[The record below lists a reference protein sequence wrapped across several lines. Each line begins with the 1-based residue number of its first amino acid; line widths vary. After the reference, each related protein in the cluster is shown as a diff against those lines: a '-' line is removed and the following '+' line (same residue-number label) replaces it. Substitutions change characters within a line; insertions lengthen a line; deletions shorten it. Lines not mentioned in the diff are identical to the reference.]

1 MIKTVC
7 ASSVAQGAAAFA
19 QFGPVEII
27 PDSEITPQAVSSA
40 TALVVRS
47 KTKVGPDLL
56 KGSRVRFVG
65 TATAGFDHFDRAWL
79 DHAGIVSA
87 SAPGC
92 NANSVAEYVMAAL
105 LCIAAE
111 KRLDLDEMTLGVV
124 GCGNIGSRV
133 ARRAEVIGIR
143 VLKNDPPLA
152 AETGNPDFIPLEHL
166 LKESDIVT
174 LHVPL
179 TTGGPWPTAGLAACP
194 FFSQIKPGAVFINT
208 SRGEVVDE
216 SALTLSLQNDAVS
229 AAVLD
234 VWRNEPVFS
243 RTLLDLADI
252 GSPHIAGY
260 SAQGLLNG
268 TMAVYQELCHFL
280 EEPPAWKPEPAAA
293 PLPPVEMDT
302 RGLSHEE
309 VLHQMSRS
317 VYDIRADDTLLRRA
331 AAADDETRGR
341 NFTLLR
347 SGYPVRHEFAD
358 ARIRL
363 LHADRILT
371 EKAKGLG
378 FCNNPC

>member
-7 ASSVAQGAAAFA
+7 AASVVQGAEAFA

-27 PDSEITPQAVSSA
+27 PEREIAPQHVASA

-65 TATAGFDHFDRAWL
+65 TATAGFDHFDTAWL
-79 DHAGIVSA
+79 DHAGIA
-87 SAPGC
+87 RAAAPGC

-105 LCIAAE
+105 LCLAAE
-111 KRLDLDEMTLGVV
+111 KQLDLDDMTIGVA
-124 GCGNIGSRV
+124 GCGNIGGRV
-133 ARRAEVIGIR
+133 ARKAEAIGMR

-152 AETGNPDFIPLEHL
+152 AQTENPDFVPLEQL
-166 LKESDIVT
+166 LKSADVVT

-179 TTGGPWPTAGLAACP
+179 ATNGPWPTANLAGCQ
-194 FFSQIKPGAVFINT
+194 FFSQMKPGAIFINT

-216 SALTLSLQNDAVS
+216 SALALALQNDAVS

-234 VWRNEPVFS
+234 VWRNEPCFN
-243 RTLLDLADI
+243 RALLDLVDI

-268 TMAVYQELCHFL
+268 TLAIYQELCHFL
-280 EEPPAWKPEPAAA
+280 EERPVWTPKPAAG
-293 PLPPVEMDT
+293 PLPPMEVDT

-309 VLHQMSRS
+309 VLHQMAKS
-317 VYDIRADDTLLRRA
+317 VYDIRAEDARFREN
-331 AAADDETRGR
+331 AAADDEIRGR
-341 NFTLLR
+341 NFSSLR
-347 SGYPVRHEFAD
+347 NHYPVRHEFAD

-363 LHADRILT
+363 LHADRILI

-378 FCNNPC
+378 FCLF